1 MASGY
6 TISKHGVTNTNN
18 GGRFNIADDTVNVT
32 DTSLSL
38 VGKYHVGYGADI
50 AQNSVSLL
58 ENFASDTAP
67 SNPIEGQLWWHPAE
81 EQLKI
86 RHDGAWLGIDSD
98 SKVATVLDTL
108 GGSHTVVLTKVNG
121 VYVSLTSSDNAD
133 WIINV
138 SETTIE
144 PYFRNNGLVGTADN
158 ATIKPGINL
167 STDSTRAMK
176 FHGTATTAQY
186 ADVAEL
192 YTSDIEYAPG
202 TVLTNN
208 ADDSQ
213 EVTQTTHSLDSNVI
227 GVVTTDPALLMNS
240 VLPGTTVGVA
250 LLGRTPCKVTGE
262 VTKGDR
268 IISSDVPGHGQS
280 VNAVEEFSYQHV
292 VGRAIESKTTPGEG
306 IIEVVIGVK

>member
-6 TISKHGVTNTNN
+6 TISKHGVTGTNN
-18 GGRFNIADDTVNVT
+18 GGSFNIADDTVNVT

-58 ENFASDTAP
+58 ENFASDTEP
-67 SNPIEGQLWWHPAE
+67 SNPVEGQLWWHPAE

-98 SKVATVLDTL
+98 SKVATVKDTL
-108 GGSHTVVLTKVNG
+108 NVDHTVVLTKVNS

-167 STDSTRAMK
+167 STDSTRGMK

-208 ADDSQ
+208 TDDSQ